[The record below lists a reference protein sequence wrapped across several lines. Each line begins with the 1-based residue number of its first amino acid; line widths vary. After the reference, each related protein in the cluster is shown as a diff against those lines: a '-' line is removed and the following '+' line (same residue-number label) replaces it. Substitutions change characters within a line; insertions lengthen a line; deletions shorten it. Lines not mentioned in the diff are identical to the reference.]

1 MGSPCGLLI
10 NQGNEILFLLG
21 HLPSPH
27 SFHLAFSNSFSFFYS
42 LAFSTVFIFPF
53 SSLSYCSCNYCNRHH
68 RKKMR
73 FHFLL
78 LFSTLSIPSVF
89 LLLCFRLHSRFRH
102 PPPPPAKPPE
112 RRRHLAR
119 TDGAAHRQLR
129 PRSWSGPGSPTLR
142 RPGVYLYP

>member
-68 RKKMR
+68 RKKNAIS
-73 FHFLL
+73 FSLTLL
-78 LFSTLSIPSVF
+78 DIINPLCLSSPLLSPSFSLS
-89 LLLCFRLHSRFRH
+89 
-102 PPPPPAKPPE
+102 PPPFPACQDPE